1 MKKRGICLA
10 LAGVLTAS
18 MIGLTACGP
27 TKGENELW
35 ITYYK
40 GGYGSEWPVQLARKF
55 EAENPGVTV
64 KADADT
70 SLIDAVPNMMEN
82 GTLYDLI
89 FCHDVAWEDFVQPG
103 WIHCLDD
110 LYQTEVSDGV
120 TFEDRIW
127 SEDVLDSSRYRLADG
142 TEHYYK
148 VPWTIGTAGIAYNV
162 TVMDR
167 IDTWFASANGQT
179 YLATKEGGENTSR
192 RWNKT
197 PPASYYDLWQYCNDV
212 ASARLRVTEGDPDSA
227 IIVPFTWSGKS
238 EEWQWDYVVFD
249 WWGQLAGPETMNT
262 FKNFGNVTENFEID
276 WTKVND
282 PNQEVFN
289 PEKNAVVRNSDGTVN
304 KEESDYIGWAEFSQ
318 AYSLWYNLVA
328 LKPEWSDG
336 TIGSYGKFE
345 NEQAFVSG
353 QAAMTPAACWIEYES
368 KVYLERSG
376 QTISIMPTPTV
387 SEVKLDAAGKV
398 ILPYETTGA
407 ASVIDAIRADSK
419 SEHVIEI
426 DGKRYNRVSF
436 TSSFGDSVMIPE
448 KASNIELAEKFL
460 LFMQR
465 EDNAKLF
472 TRTSGGTV
480 LPYQYEYWNAFVD
493 ENGADQATLWQKA
506 IFEIDRNSTKFNNYT
521 KHPMMRDT
529 QLRGTARMTTVWPTN
544 VYYYYKS
551 WQSPEQ
557 YTPEK
562 LLDTTIYEGII
573 DKRWETYKK
582 AYVR

>member
-1 MKKRGICLA
+1 MKKRGVCLA
-10 LAGVLTAS
+10 LAGIMSAS
-18 MIGLTACGP
+18 VAGLAACGSS
-27 TKGENELW
+27 KGENELY

-40 GGYGSEWPVQLARKF
+40 GGYGSEWVQQLARKF
-55 EAENPGVTV
+55 EAENEGVTV

-82 GTLYDLI
+82 GTDYDLI

-110 LYQTEVSDGV
+110 LYKTEVFDGV

-127 SEDVLDSSRYRLADG
+127 SEDVLDSSKYRTKDG

-162 TVMDR
+162 TVMERVDK
-167 IDTWFASANGQT
+167 WFATANGQT
-179 YLATKEGGENTSR
+179 YLATEAGGNDVSR
-192 RWNKT
+192 RWNNT
-197 PPASYYDLWQYCNDV
+197 PPRTYYDLWQYCNDI
-212 ASARLRVTEGDPDSA
+212 ASARLRVTEGDPDSS
-227 IIVPFTWSGKS
+227 IITPFTWSGKS

-276 WTKVND
+276 WNAVNN
-282 PNQEVFN
+282 PNKEVFN
-289 PEKNAVVRNSDGTVN
+289 PAKNAVVRNADGTVN
-304 KEESDYIGWAEFSQ
+304 KEESDYVGWAEFSQ

-328 LKPEWSDG
+328 LNAQWSDSK
-336 TIGSYGKFE
+336 IGSYGKFE

-368 KVYLERSG
+368 KMYLEKSG
-376 QTISIMPTPTV
+376 QTISIMPTPTI
-387 SEVKLDAAGKV
+387 SEVKLDASGNV
-398 ILPYETTGA
+398 ILPYQTTAA
-407 ASVIDAIRADSK
+407 ASTVDAIRADAD

-448 KASNIELAEKFL
+448 KASNKELAEKFL

-465 EDNAKLF
+465 EENAQLF

-480 LPYQYEYWNAFVD
+480 LPYKYEYWNSFV
-493 ENGADQATLWQKA
+493 ENGVDNATLWQKA
-506 IFEIDRNSTKFNNYT
+506 IFEIDQNSTKFNNYT

-544 VYYYYKS
+544 VYYYYKAYQTPAS
-551 WQSPEQ
+551 

-562 LLDTTIYEGII
+562 LLNKTVYNDIVVA
-573 DKRWETYKK
+573 RWDTYKR
-582 AYVR
+582 AYVN